1 MSLVLA
7 HLLPLL
13 AGTGIHAALVERP
26 RGADGWLR
34 ALGNG
39 YLIGL
44 ALVVALLQLLRP
56 APQSAFAVGALLLA
70 TIALA
75 TGLLATRRPPPGG
88 AGTAAPATEPA
99 WTRWL
104 LLALLAWLA
113 LRGCSLVTEV
123 ALRPLFPWDAW
134 ATWSVKAKAWY
145 LGNGWHPFVGFD
157 AWLVDPQA
165 RYVAAWFYPDAVP
178 TLEVWFA
185 SAAGGW
191 RVAAVLSLWPGLWL
205 AGLVLLV
212 GQIRAAAAPWWLA
225 LVAGFCWASLPLVQT
240 HVALA
245 GYADLPM
252 TVLFGAAALALARA
266 ALGHGRRHLLLA
278 VAFALMLPAIKQ
290 EGALWLLVLGVGAA
304 HLLLAARHRAWLL
317 PVAGAAVLAWTALF
331 GLRLP
336 FPGLGWVEAGWGYLR
351 TADGAAV
358 ELAWRPVGSQL
369 VETLLLAPNWHLL
382 WWLSPIVLLATVPV
396 WRALAG
402 LGWVMTLG
410 LAAIVFIFLF
420 TDAALWADNLTAVNR
435 VLMQMTLAWV
445 GWLALLAALAIA
457 RRERLR
463 TPSAP
468 ASATAGADR

>member
-1 MSLVLA
+1 VSLVLA

-13 AGTGIHAALVERP
+13 AGTCIHAALVERP

-39 YLIGL
+39 YLLGL

-56 APQSAFAVGALLLA
+56 TPQSAFATVAVLLA
-70 TIALA
+70 TVVLA
-75 TGLLATRRPPPGG
+75 TGVLARRRPLPAP
-88 AGTAAPATEPA
+88 AVVAAPAAEPP

-113 LRGCSLVTEV
+113 LRGCSLATEV

-157 AWLVDPQA
+157 AWLADPQA
-165 RYVAAWFYPDAVP
+165 RYVAAWFYPEAIP

-191 RVAAVLSLWPGLWL
+191 RVAAVLSAWPGLWL

-212 GQIRAAAAPWWLA
+212 GQVRAASAPWWLA

-252 TVLFGAAALALARA
+252 TVMFGAAALSLARA

-278 VAFALMLPAIKQ
+278 VLFALLLPAIKQ
-290 EGALWLLVLGVGAA
+290 EGALWLLVLAVGAL
-304 HLLLAARHRAWLL
+304 HLLLADRGRRRLL
-317 PVAGAAVLAWTALF
+317 PMAGAIVLAWTALF

-336 FPGLGWVEAGWGYLR
+336 LPAVGWVEAGWGYLR
-351 TADGAAV
+351 TADGASLA
-358 ELAWRPVGSQL
+358 LAWRPVGGQL
-369 VETLLLAPNWHLL
+369 AETLLLAPNWHLL
-382 WWLSPIVLLATVPV
+382 WWLSPIVLLATAPV

-435 VLMQMTLAWV
+435 VLMQLTLAWV
-445 GWLALLAALAIA
+445 GWLALLSALAIA

-463 TPSAP
+463 AALAATPAEMP
-468 ASATAGADR
+468 G